1 MKIIFFWLMST
12 SSLITLCAT
21 PAHGINRPSNQ
32 VKIDYQNIVG
42 ERYLALTITRN
53 GKTVRTIK
61 GDVNNVGTF
70 ERVNPENLSENGEFV
85 IINQIQSG
93 HVLTPNG
100 APIYHEIAYCN
111 LISTYSGCII
121 ARETGEFC
129 GGIFSETNKWNN
141 PVYSDFDLHFET
153 PKAQDY
159 AQGRRKLSELPD
171 SSFANLLACDPPNK
185 ENADAYRAINDSRLI
200 IP

>member
-1 MKIIFFWLMST
+1 MRSIFFCLLST

-21 PAHGINRPSNQ
+21 AADGTNGPSNQ

-42 ERYLALTITRN
+42 ERYLALTIIRN
-53 GKTVRTIK
+53 GKPVRTIK
-61 GDVNNVGTF
+61 GDIDNVGTF
-70 ERVNPENLSENGEFV
+70 ERESPANLSKNGEFV
-85 IINQIQSG
+85 IINQIQSN
-93 HVLTPNG
+93 HVLKPNG

-111 LISTYSGCII
+111 LINTYNGCII

-129 GGIFSETNKWNN
+129 GGTFSETNKWDN